1 MEEDPNGRFLEP
13 VKLENCVIC
22 KEAIEP
28 QRTPDG
34 DIFWT
39 HGHNARPVAEGQ
51 CCDDCHNTYVLPKRL
66 GVSSARFKEILVSPD
81 ALVIDSDTL

>member
-28 QRTPDG
+28 QLTPEG

-51 CCDDCHNTYVLPKRL
+51 CCSDGNYSVVVPARL
-66 GVSSARFKEILVSPD
+66 RA
-81 ALVIDSDTL
+81 

>member
-13 VKLENCVIC
+13 VKLENCVSC

-28 QRTPDG
+28 HRTPDG

-51 CCDDCHNTYVLPKRL
+51 CCSDCNYSVVVPARL
-66 GVSSARFKEILVSPD
+66 RA
-81 ALVIDSDTL
+81 

>member
-13 VKLENCVIC
+13 VKLENFVIC

-39 HGHNARPVAEGQ
+39 HGHNGRPVAEGQ
-51 CCDDCHNTYVLPKRL
+51 CCSDCNYSVVVPARL
-66 GVSSARFKEILVSPD
+66 RA
-81 ALVIDSDTL
+81 

>member
-28 QRTPDG
+28 QRTPEG

-51 CCDDCHNTYVLPKRL
+51 CCSDCNYSVVVTARL
-66 GVSSARFKEILVSPD
+66 RA
-81 ALVIDSDTL
+81 

>member
-28 QRTPDG
+28 QRTPEG

-39 HGHNARPVAEGQ
+39 HGHNARPVAAGQ
-51 CCDDCHNTYVLPKRL
+51 WCSDCNYSVVVPARL
-66 GVSSARFKEILVSPD
+66 RA
-81 ALVIDSDTL
+81 

>member
-22 KEAIEP
+22 TEAIEP
-28 QRTPDG
+28 QRTPEG
-34 DIFWT
+34 EIFWT

-51 CCDDCHNTYVLPKRL
+51 CCSDCNYSVVVPARL
-66 GVSSARFKEILVSPD
+66 RA
-81 ALVIDSDTL
+81 